1 MFHVK
6 NLRQSSAGE
15 SLKADYPVLSALM
28 NGEIEQLFEQ
38 TFTKIQSDF
47 SDTDQAKAVAAA
59 LVLRK
64 YTEECSGIEKKVLDM
79 QLRQIPF
86 EALVDQ
92 FYMSFQDSLQIIE
105 PIEDQLQQLSGSQD
119 LYFLV
124 EQLPPSR
131 KATDF
136 LSPEQVNQIRALGTD
151 IADAVNQIQAWLE
164 DLGGN
169 LNLMK
174 NIKSDELVRFS
185 DRLSKWRDTIQLGVN
200 HFINDYNQLKQEF
213 PLPPRTIPE
222 ISKSSMRSSKKRYA
236 PRKR

>member
-1 MFHVK
+1 MVRTK

-15 SLKADYPVLSALM
+15 SLKADYPVLSALVD
-28 NGEIEQLFEQ
+28 GEVEEIFDQ
-38 TFTKIQSDF
+38 TLERIKNDF
-47 SDTDQAKAVAAA
+47 SVDEQAKSVAAA

-64 YTEECSGIEKKVLDM
+64 YTEEYAEIEKKVLDM

-92 FYMSFQDSLQIIE
+92 FYMSFRDSLQTIK
-105 PIEDQLQQLSGSQD
+105 PIEDQLMELSGSQD

-131 KATDF
+131 KASNLLT
-136 LSPEQVNQIRALGTD
+136 SEQVNKIRTLGTD
-151 IADAVNQIQAWLE
+151 IADAVNQIQNWLE
-164 DLGGN
+164 DIGGN
-169 LNLMK
+169 LNLLK
-174 NIKSDELVRFS
+174 NIQSDELVRFS

-200 HFINDYNQLKQEF
+200 HFIIDYNQLKQEF
-213 PLPPRTIPE
+213 PLPPNIMPE
-222 ISKSSMRSSKKRYA
+222 ISKSTVRASKKRYA